1 MRTSLSN
8 LLGVFALYAVAQT
21 SGQSVEATGA
31 AASTPDCRCFP
42 GDACWPSTQEWSQL
56 NSTVSGRLIATVP
69 LGAPCHTPNYD
80 ATRCQ
85 HIKDNWHLPEFQHLT
100 VDLCSDGSSS
110 SVMAPFYANRSCDPF
125 TPIDSPCQVGA
136 YVRYA
141 VNVTEPADI
150 IAGIKFA
157 GKNNVRLVIRNT
169 GHDYLGKSSGP
180 GSLSLWTHHL
190 KDIKYI
196 PDYKSEAYCGPA
208 LKLGAGVQGSEAYAA
223 ANESGVVVVGGLCP
237 SVGIPGGYIQ
247 GGGHSIL
254 MSKYGLAANQTLEF
268 EVVTREG
275 KHVKASM
282 TENRD
287 LYWALSGGGGGTYG
301 VVTSVIVKAH
311 EDIPITVARYSFR
324 ADGTDDTSMVKFY
337 DALDFLHQMAPKYT
351 DRGGFSTNLYSK
363 GSPTSGSFFGPGWTK
378 HDTATL
384 FQPFIQKLDSL
395 GLQHSLNI
403 TEFPSYSTAYGSTPE
418 TIPIGTFQNGGRMIP
433 RDTILNKRAQF
444 NKVVK
449 YVIEDGAMV
458 IEVAG
463 HPSLKVAGNPD
474 NAVLPAWRD
483 NEILIIT
490 TSSWNDTA
498 EWFQI
503 LKDQDTIT
511 NNWGRQ
517 LRELAPESGAY
528 LNEADANEP
537 NFQGEFYG
545 ENYSRLL
552 SIKNKY
558 DPAGI
563 FYALTAVGSDA
574 WTQRPDGRLCKR
586 NA

>member
-21 SGQSVEATGA
+21 SGRSAEATGA

-42 GDACWPSTQEWSQL
+42 GDACWPSTQKWSRL
-56 NSTVSGRLIATVP
+56 NSTVS
-69 LGAPCHTPNYD
+69 
-80 ATRCQ
+80 
-85 HIKDNWHLPEFQHLT
+85 
-100 VDLCSDGSSS
+100 
-110 SVMAPFYANRSCDPF
+110 RSCDPF
-125 TPIDSPCQVGA
+125 TSIDSPCQVGA

-141 VNVTEPADI
+141 INVTEPADI

-196 PDYKSEAYCGPA
+196 PDYKSEAYYGPA

-223 ANESGVVVVGGLCP
+223 ANENGVVVVGGFCP
-237 SVGIPGGYIQ
+237 SVGIAGGYIQ
-247 GGGHSIL
+247 GGGRSIL
-254 MSKYGLAANQTLEF
+254 MSKYGLAADQTLEF
-268 EVVTREG
+268 EVVTGEG

-287 LYWALSGGGGGTYG
+287 LYWALGGGGGGAYG

-311 EDIPITVARYSFR
+311 KDIPITVARYSFR
-324 ADGTDDTSMVKFY
+324 AGGTDDTSMVKFY

-351 DRGGFSTNLYSK
+351 DRGGFSINLYSK
-363 GSPTSGSFFGPGWTK
+363 GFPTSGSFFGPGWTK
-378 HDTATL
+378 HNTATL

-403 TEFPSYSTAYGSTPE
+403 TEFPSYSAAYGSTPE

-449 YVIEDGAMV
+449 YITPSSLLGAIMKF
-458 IEVAG
+458 
-463 HPSLKVAGNPD
+463 LL
-474 NAVLPAWRD
+474 LPLQW
-483 NEILIIT
+483 
-490 TSSWNDTA
+490 S
-498 EWFQI
+498 QI

-537 NFQGEFYG
+537 NFQREFYG

-574 WTQRPDGRLCKR
+574 WTQKPDGRL
-586 NA
+586 

>member
-1 MRTSLSN
+1 MWGSASLSD

-21 SGQSVEATGA
+21 SSEGTGATGA
-31 AASTPDCRCFP
+31 TASTPDCRCFP
-42 GDACWPSTQEWSQL
+42 GDACWPSTQKWSEL
-56 NSTVSGRLIATVP
+56 NSTISGKLIATVP
-69 LGAPCHTPNYD
+69 LGTPCHTPNYD
-80 ATRCQ
+80 AIRCQ
-85 HIKDNWHLPEFQHLT
+85 HIKDNLHLPELH
-100 VDLCSDGSSS
+100 DESSS

-141 VNVTEPADI
+141 INVTGPEDI
-150 IAGIKFA
+150 IAGIEFA
-157 GKNNVRLVIRNT
+157 KKNNVRLVIRNT

-196 PDYKSEAYCGPA
+196 PNYKSEAYCGPA

-223 ANESGVVVVGGLCP
+223 ANENGVLVVGGLCP
-237 SVGIPGGYIQ
+237 SVGIAGGYIQ

-254 MSKYGLAANQTLEF
+254 MSKYGLAADQTLEF
-268 EVVTREG
+268 EVVTGEG
-275 KHVKASM
+275 KHVKANK
-282 TENRD
+282 TENKD

-301 VVTSVIVKAH
+301 VVTSVTIKARK
-311 EDIPITVARYSFR
+311 DIPITVARYSFR
-324 ADGTDDTSMVKFY
+324 AGGTDDASMVKFY

-351 DRGGFSTNLYSK
+351 NRGGFSTNLYSK
-363 GSPTSGSFFGPGWTK
+363 GSLLGSFFGPEWTK
-378 HDTATL
+378 QGAAAL
-384 FQPFIQKLDSL
+384 FQPFIQKLGSL

-403 TEFPSYSTAYGSTPE
+403 TEFPSYSTAYSSMD
-418 TIPIGTFQNGGRMIP
+418 TIPVGTFQNGGRMIP
-433 RDTILNKRAQF
+433 RGTILNKRAQF
-444 NKVVK
+444 NQVVK
-449 YVIEDGAMV
+449 YVIEEGAAV
-458 IEVAG
+458 IEVTG
-463 HPSLKVAGNPD
+463 HPSLEVAGNPD

-483 NEILIIT
+483 NEILVIT

-498 EWFQI
+498 EWSQI

-528 LNEADANEP
+528 LSEADANEP
-537 NFQGEFYG
+537 NFQREFYG

-574 WTQRPDGRLCKR
+574 WTQKPDGRLCKS